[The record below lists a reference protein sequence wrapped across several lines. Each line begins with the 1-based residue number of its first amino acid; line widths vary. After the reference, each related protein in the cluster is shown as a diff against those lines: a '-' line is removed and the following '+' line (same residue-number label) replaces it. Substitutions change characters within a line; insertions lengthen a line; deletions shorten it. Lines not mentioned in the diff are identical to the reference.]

1 VRGLPEITSENWS
14 NEWNGYFKTTAT
26 RAATLL
32 SDGSVAMM
40 SGVIEKTNMSHVL
53 TAYRLDASGR
63 VIPPAQDD
71 LALAEFGRPSGLALT
86 LGELG
91 FWARRPVDWSRAD
104 RAGKRPEVLAGLPSN
119 DYPFERWT
127 ESPTAG
133 DAAAVFRTLFA
144 EMPLELCRYAVRL
157 PDESVVMAVRTKFT
171 DGSRIGGG
179 SFMRFDKDWRL
190 DRTFTNY
197 FEADLGSCI
206 TLKLQ
211 KDGKIL
217 VAGIA
222 GKFNGEEFP
231 GLVRLEKDGSIDRT
245 FHCETTERTAG
256 DPVLDALRR
265 RVIGLA
271 VQDDGR
277 IVISGFF
284 TKVND
289 VEVPHLARLNPDGS
303 LDETF
308 RTPFTSWEGLK
319 QWRRIPVLS
328 LAKRERASGTNSVS
342 VPPDTAAPPQSVLI
356 TSLELQNGVAV
367 IQFTGNP
374 RQVYILQAGN
384 SLTSTEWT
392 NISTN
397 TANASGSGI
406 FRDASAKSQPMRFY
420 RIARP

>member
-1 VRGLPEITSENWS
+1 
-14 NEWNGYFKTTAT
+14 
-26 RAATLL
+26 
-32 SDGSVAMM
+32 
-40 SGVIEKTNMSHVL
+40 VL
-53 TAYRLDASGR
+53 TAYRLDPSGR
-63 VIPPAQDD
+63 VLTSAQDD
-71 LALAEFGRPSGLALT
+71 LGLAEFGRPSGLVLT

-91 FWARRPVDWSRAD
+91 FWARRPVDWASD
-104 RAGKRPEVLAGLPSN
+104 ERAGRRPEVVMGLPSN
-119 DYPFERWT
+119 DYPFERWELT
-127 ESPTAG
+127 PTAG

-144 EMPLELCRYAVRL
+144 EVPLKLCRYAVRL
-157 PDESVVMAVRTKFT
+157 PDDSVVMAVRTEFIN
-171 DGSRIGGG
+171 GSRIGSG
-179 SFMRFDKDWRL
+179 SFLRFDKDWRL
-190 DRTFTNY
+190 DRTFTNH
-197 FEADLGSCI
+197 FEADVGSCI

-231 GLVRLEKDGSIDRT
+231 GLVRLEKGGSIDRT
-245 FHCETTERTAG
+245 FHCETTERASG

-271 VQDDGR
+271 IQDDGR

-328 LAKRERASGTNSVS
+328 LAKRERASGANSAS
-342 VPPDTAAPPQSVLI
+342 TSPDAAAPPQSVLI
-356 TSLELQNGVAV
+356 ASLELQNGVAV
-367 IQFTGNP
+367 IQFTGSP
-374 RQVYILQAGN
+374 RQIYILQAGN
-384 SLTSTEWT
+384 SLNSTEWT

-406 FRDASAKSQPMRFY
+406 FHDASAKDQPMRFY